1 MRIFESLLQVN
12 LKYIIIKAPDVV
24 ESGAEVLKSV
34 ETFWQQLTTGAGHSD
49 VRLAP
54 SDAAYAVM
62 FGLRRVMLLTQ

>member
-34 ETFWQQLTTGAGHSD
+34 ETFWQQLTTEGE
-49 VRLAP
+49 L
-54 SDAAYAVM
+54 M
-62 FGLRRVMLLTQ
+62 IF